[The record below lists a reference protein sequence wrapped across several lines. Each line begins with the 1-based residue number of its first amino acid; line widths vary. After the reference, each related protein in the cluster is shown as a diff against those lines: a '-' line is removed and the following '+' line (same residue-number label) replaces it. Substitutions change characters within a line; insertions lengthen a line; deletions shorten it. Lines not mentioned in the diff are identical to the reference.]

1 MYQTPT
7 NEDFFKQRWVM
18 LETDGWRS
26 LVDDLKAMYDSLNT
40 IYAAEDEKSL
50 NFIKGQLSILNM
62 LITLEEQTKLVEAEQ
77 SE

>member
-1 MYQTPT
+1 MNQTPT

-26 LVDDLKAMYDSLNT
+26 LVDDLQAMHDSLNT

>member
-1 MYQTPT
+1 VNQTPT

-26 LVDDLKAMYDSLNT
+26 LVDDLQAMNDSLNT

>member
-1 MYQTPT
+1 MNQTPT

-18 LETDGWRS
+18 LEADGWRS
-26 LVDDLKAMYDSLNT
+26 LVNDLQAMHDSLNT

>member
-1 MYQTPT
+1 MNQTPT

-26 LVDDLKAMYDSLNT
+26 LVNDLQAMHDSLNT

>member
-1 MYQTPT
+1 MNQTPT

-40 IYAAEDEKSL
+40 ISAAEDEKSL

>member
-1 MYQTPT
+1 VNQTPT

-26 LVDDLKAMYDSLNT
+26 LVNDLQAMYDSLNT

>member
-1 MYQTPT
+1 VNQTPT

-26 LVDDLKAMYDSLNT
+26 LVNDLQAMHDSLNT

>member
-1 MYQTPT
+1 VNQTPT

-26 LVDDLKAMYDSLNT
+26 LVDDLQAMHDSLNT

>member
-1 MYQTPT
+1 MNQTPT

-26 LVDDLKAMYDSLNT
+26 LVNDLQAMYDSLNT